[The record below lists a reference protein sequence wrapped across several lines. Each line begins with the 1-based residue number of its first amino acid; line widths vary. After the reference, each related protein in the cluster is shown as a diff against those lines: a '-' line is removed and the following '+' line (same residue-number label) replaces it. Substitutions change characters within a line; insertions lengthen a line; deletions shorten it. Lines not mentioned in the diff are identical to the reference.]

1 MSAPSRKSQ
10 LSPRWFGDPLH
21 PSQRTYDRRNQ
32 EGRFGRR
39 RVKLACACRF
49 YGSKQEMEAAAAT
62 HDHPVLASMMPALLY
77 RHADAA
83 LPLRSATIRAPCLAM
98 QQGTTLCKWY
108 ALPRSEAEV
117 RAMVC
122 ALAQHLTK
130 LHASG
135 LVHGSLRA
143 DLVLHMP
150 DSDGWRVLGLQSAVC
165 AGALQTNPGTCCAPR
180 EASW

>member
-1 MSAPSRKSQ
+1 M
-10 LSPRWFGDPLH
+10 
-21 PSQRTYDRRNQ
+21 YDRHHQ
-32 EGRFGRR
+32 EWRFWRR
-39 RVKLACACRF
+39 CVKCACVCRF
-49 YGSKQEMEAAAAT
+49 YGSQQEMEAAAAT
-62 HDHPVLASMMPALLY
+62 HNHPVLASMMPALLY
-77 RHADAA
+77 RHADAS
-83 LPLRSATIRAPCLAM
+83 LPLRSATIQAPCLAM

-108 ALPRSEAEV
+108 ALPRSESEV

-150 DSDGWRVLGLQSAVC
+150 DSDGWRVLGLQSAVST
-165 AGALQTNPGTCCAPR
+165 GALHTSSGTC
-180 EASW
+180 